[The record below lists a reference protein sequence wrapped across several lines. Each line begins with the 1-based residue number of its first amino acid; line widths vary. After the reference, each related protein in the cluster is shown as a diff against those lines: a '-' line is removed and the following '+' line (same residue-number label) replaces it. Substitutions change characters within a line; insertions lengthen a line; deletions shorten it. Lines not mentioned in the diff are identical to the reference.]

1 VDEVRITNRKS
12 AAITGS
18 ARKIKDNAADWHNM
32 MLRWDRLNE
41 DGFMAAASIVNMR
54 RSCSERSAAAQQF
67 FIASTLFLTTAPCV
81 KTSCVTSFL
90 VSRQA
95 AVVTKMDRLMTS
107 QRGVEDLEAF
117 QFGAEGR
124 KTPLFHSWSTR
135 EFGEISQVLLDSF
148 RRELLLKQT
157 ILQEVAHTVTSD
169 LCMVFLSG
177 WLHQPFIPTQS
188 RLRLEALLLETGH
201 RPL

>member
-1 VDEVRITNRKS
+1 MLNLLHGGLGLVTS

-41 DGFMAAASIVNMR
+41 DGFMAAASIECQVLMDHVIDQ
-54 RSCSERSAAAQQF
+54 SEICFQCSERS
-67 FIASTLFLTTAPCV
+67 
-81 KTSCVTSFL
+81 TSCVTSFL